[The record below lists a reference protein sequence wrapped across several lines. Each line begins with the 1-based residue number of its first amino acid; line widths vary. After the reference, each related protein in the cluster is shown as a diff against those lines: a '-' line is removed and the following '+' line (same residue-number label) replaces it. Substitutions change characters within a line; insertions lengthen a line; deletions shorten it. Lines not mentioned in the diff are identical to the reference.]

1 LLPACARWY
10 CWVEEMEFTSP
21 PTPSPSLPPNTDGGA
36 ASAPEKPAAASTSGS
51 SFFSRLKSKVFAT
64 GLPNPGKF
72 DDFQREALSATKG
85 DYETFTG
92 LRAEITR
99 GVSQN
104 FQVGHMLSMGDDKQ
118 GPSYQL
124 ITSYVTNSTLLTGR
138 WYTNGLLLGR
148 IRRELLPGTSLSMM
162 LRAGGERK
170 GNFLQEASLDHN
182 GDDYTAQLT
191 YDGREEAFM
200 FSYAQAITKPLAL
213 GIQTIYHPE
222 QNGAIYAGGLRYEN
236 DKAIV
241 TAVAHSFG
249 RFSATYTNKVS
260 KSVLL
265 STEFLVQPT
274 QEGMESTGV
283 VGYEYRLRLNSV
295 KAMLDSRGRLAS
307 LFEERYN
314 EQTSFNLSGMIDYPN
329 QKYSIGFGFALNL

>member
-1 LLPACARWY
+1 
-10 CWVEEMEFTSP
+10 MEFTPPPSANFEGPADENSKKEAEGLESSIDEVAGGSMFSSSP
-21 PTPSPSLPPNTDGGA
+21 FNWFGDLKNAVLGA
-36 ASAPEKPAAASTSGS
+36 GRK
-51 SFFSRLKSKVFAT
+51 
-64 GLPNPGKF
+64 NPGKF
-72 DDFQREALSATKG
+72 DDLQLEAMSATKA
-85 DYETFTG
+85 DYEAFQG
-92 LRAEITR
+92 LRAEFTR

-104 FQVGHMLSMGDDKQ
+104 FQVGHLLSMGDDKQ

-124 ITSYVTNSTLLTGR
+124 ITSYVTDSTLLTGR

-148 IRRELLPGTSLSMM
+148 IKRQLLSGTSLGLM
-162 LRAGGERK
+162 LRAGGERQ
-170 GNFLQEASLDHN
+170 GNFLQEASLDHS
-182 GDDYTAQLT
+182 GEDYTAQLT

-200 FSYAQAITKPLAL
+200 CSFTQAISKPLSL
-213 GIQTIYHPE
+213 GVQTVYHPE
-222 QNGAIYAGGLRYEN
+222 QKAFIYAGAARYET
-236 DKAIV
+236 DKAIL

-249 RFSATYTNKVS
+249 RLSATYTNKVS

-265 STEFLVQPT
+265 STELLVQPT
-274 QEGMESTGV
+274 QEGMDSTAV

-295 KAMLDSRGRLAS
+295 KAMLDSKGRLAS